1 MHTSAFVSDCNDPSR
16 TLQSC
21 LTSLREGGAHIWL
34 DREGVSCLRSCKG
47 PCRAWSQKNPG
58 FMLTSVAHCQAPP
71 CFCLD
76 NACTKLD
83 MRGWLEGN
91 ELGTKSQCMARAWCS
106 AFPRDR
112 VQSLP
117 MSARGLG
124 FVYHLNTQ
132 GSTQTLLF
140 LPRGELFSH
149 SRNPLPV

>member
-117 MSARGLG
+117 MPHCKGTGICISPEHPGKYTNTTIFATRGALQS
-124 FVYHLNTQ
+124 L
-132 GSTQTLLF
+132 
-140 LPRGELFSH
+140 
-149 SRNPLPV
+149 